1 MKTFL
6 YRIWSKFLTAFGNI
20 KVFKWPFFM
29 VYDPSY
35 FKMTGDKI
43 LEVVSI
49 MKPGD
54 VILRGFDG
62 YLDGKF
68 VPSDR

>member
-20 KVFKWPFFM
+20 KVFKWPFFI